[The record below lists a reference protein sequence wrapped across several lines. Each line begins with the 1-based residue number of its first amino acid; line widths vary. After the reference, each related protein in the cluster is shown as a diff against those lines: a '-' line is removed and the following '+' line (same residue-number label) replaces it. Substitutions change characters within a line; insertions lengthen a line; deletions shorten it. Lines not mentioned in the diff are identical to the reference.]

1 MENTKEMLEKEIDKL
16 DEEID
21 SLYDKKNELYRQIR
35 EMEAAKYAI
44 TNNTLDIQEG
54 SCVIALFRSWDYHC
68 AFMKMFKITHANK
81 HEFKYIESTYRTDD
95 SDISFRIQEDNA
107 NVYVF
112 HNLLDE
118 YDLITVSEE
127 NYNKILLECCK
138 VNVDYDNKK
147 EFFDN
152 VKAMAIN
159 SIIRSKENA

>member
-1 MENTKEMLEKEIDKL
+1 MEKSKEMLEKEIDKL

-35 EMEAAKYAI
+35 ELEAAKYAV
-44 TNNTLDIQEG
+44 TNNTLGIQKG

-68 AFMKMFKITHANK
+68 AFMKMFKITHADK

-95 SDISFRIQEDNA
+95 SDISFRIKEDNA

-118 YDLITVSEE
+118 YDFITVSEE

-147 EFFDN
+147 EFFAT
-152 VKAMAIN
+152 VMSYAMN
-159 SIIRSKENA
+159 SIIRGK

>member
-1 MENTKEMLEKEIDKL
+1 MEELKEIL
-16 DEEID
+16 EQEID
-21 SLYDKKNELYRQIR
+21 QLDSEIDALYDKKRRLYSKIR

-44 TNNTLDIQEG
+44 TNNTLGIQEG

-68 AFMKMFKITHANK
+68 SFMKMFKITHADK

-95 SDISFRIQEDNA
+95 LDISFRIKEDNA

-147 EFFDN
+147 EFFDDI
-152 VKAMAIN
+152 KAMAIN